1 MKISVKNTLIALLLC
16 VALVSCYKDLSTE
29 ASVSIPEIKIEGV
42 DSTLNIVWG
51 QEIKMTAK
59 VSQEGRGEDDFTYLW
74 EIDLYPGNENE
85 RIELSDTKELDY
97 KVSNSPSDKPYC
109 LSLKVIDKQT
119 GLSAYAV
126 SNVYIGSSLGEGL
139 LVAYTRDG
147 GQTSEVDI
155 VADPV
160 LTYGYKDGTRYT
172 RELYSLSNGA
182 PLEGKILCMSEIVC
196 SQSSSLDL
204 TKIIVGT
211 DSHIL
216 SLDPLTFRLKDSDAQ
231 LFNSIKEDS
240 FKTTALANYGAYSS
254 IAVVNGTLYGI
265 VDIIDNVYSKVAY
278 SRTPSSI
285 FTDRNFGYYALDQG
299 CLMVFNESD
308 SKFYHIYGWGLM
320 NSSLSEL
327 SSSFD
332 VNLTG
337 AKAIGGGCL
346 KGQMPSIL
354 LRDASANYYICA
366 FEANSLDGA
375 TYTYKVSGADM
386 DNIVSVAFCDNA
398 DLMYYATSSKIYSVL
413 ITGGKA
419 TATALSWKPDS
430 SDEKITSIRQY
441 TQGWYGT
448 HQYYISDYPFQNTYN
463 RLQIL
468 ITTYN
473 EKTGEGKIYMRPFNV
488 STGRFTMKSNGTLSG
503 FGEITA
509 IAPTFR

>member
-1 MKISVKNTLIALLLC
+1 MKAFFKNTLIVFSLCLAL
-16 VALVSCYKDLSTE
+16 AGCYKDLSTE
-29 ASVSIPEIKIEGV
+29 ASMTIPDIRIEGV

-59 VSQEGRGEDDFTYLW
+59 VTQEGRSEEDFTYLW
-74 EIDLYPGNENE
+74 EIDLYPGNESDRME
-85 RIELSDTKELDY
+85 ISDTKELDY

-109 LSLKVIDKQT
+109 LSLKVTDKQT

-126 SNVYIGSSLGEGL
+126 SKVYIGSSLGEGL

-147 GQTSEVDI
+147 GKTSDVDI

-160 LTYGYKDGTRYT
+160 LTYGYTDATRYT
-172 RELYSLSNGA
+172 RELYSLSNGSA
-182 PLEGKILCMSEIVC
+182 LEGKILCMSEIVC

-240 FKTTALANYGAYSS
+240 FKTTALANFGGYSS
-254 IAVVNGTLYGI
+254 VAVVNGTLYGI

-278 SRTPSSI
+278 SKTPSSI

-299 CLMVFNESD
+299 CLLVFNEIEG
-308 SKFYHIYGWGLM
+308 KFYYIYGWGLM
-320 NSSLSEL
+320 NSSLQEL
-327 SSSFD
+327 TSSFD
-332 VNLTG
+332 FTYAG
-337 AKAIGGGCL
+337 AKALGGGCL
-346 KGQMPSIL
+346 KGQMPALL
-354 LRDASANYYICA
+354 LRDASGNHYICC
-366 FEANSLDGA
+366 FDSSSVEAT

-386 DNIVSVAFCDNA
+386 GDIVSVAFCDNA
-398 DLMYYATSSKIYSVL
+398 DLMYYATPSKIYSVL

-430 SDEKITSIRQY
+430 SDEKITGIRQY

-448 HQYYISDYPFQNTYN
+448 HQYYLSDYQFQNAYN

-488 STGRFTMKSNGTLSG
+488 STGRFTMKSNGTLKG